1 MWAGGENGGV
11 VSNFEDRFA
20 IRSWDIDG
28 AGRAQPCSI
37 TNFLQEVSVRH
48 AIELGLGRDDLGDDR
63 TWMLSRLR
71 VEMERW
77 PVWQEEVVVR
87 TWPSDVD
94 RLFAL
99 RDFELSDGSG
109 ARLGGAISAW
119 LVVDTKK
126 RRPLRLPAD
135 VKALRPSDAPRAM
148 QGGFDELPAVETP
161 AGRAEFGVRWHH
173 CDFNQH
179 LNQTHYVAWA
189 LDLVPSEV
197 LAASWL
203 HSLEIE
209 FRAEARPGDRVAS
222 VWEGRGEGEFLHR
235 LEHADDGREL
245 ARLRSRW
252 SPA

>member
-1 MWAGGENGGV
+1 MRCDRQNGV
-11 VSNFEDRFA
+11 VVSQFEDRFA

-37 TNFLQEVSVRH
+37 TNFLQEVAVQH

-63 TWMLSRLR
+63 TWMLSKLR

-77 PVWQEEVVVR
+77 PAWHDEVSVR
-87 TWPSDVD
+87 TWPSAID

-99 RDFELSDGSG
+99 RDFELHDGAG
-109 ARLGGAISAW
+109 TRFGGAISAW
-119 LVVDTKK
+119 LVVDTNK
-126 RRPLRLPAD
+126 RRPLRLPAE
-135 VKALRPSDAPRAM
+135 VKALRPASAPRVLP
-148 QGGFDELPAVETP
+148 GGFTDIPAIATP
-161 AGRAEFGVRWHH
+161 AGRTESEVRWHH

-179 LNQTHYVAWA
+179 LNQTHYVGWA
-189 LDLVPSEV
+189 LDPVPAEV
-197 LAASWL
+197 LATSWL
-203 HSLEIE
+203 RSLEIE

-245 ARLRSRW
+245 ARLRSCW